1 MTGQVNSVWIGAH
14 DRDNDNSIRYPESG
28 DVISHSNPLWMSGEP
43 THSYT
48 TGNNT
53 YRLDCVYMDGSGK
66 YRLVRCDIQDYFVC
80 KLFYLWESKRSC

>member
-1 MTGQVNSVWIGAH
+1 MMTGQVNSVWIGAY
-14 DRDNDNSIRYPESG
+14 DRDNDNNIRYQQSG
-28 DVISHSNPLWMSGEP
+28 NVIPASSPLWMRWQP

-53 YRLDCVYMDGSGK
+53 YRLDCVYMDGSGE

-80 KLFYLWESKRSC
+80 EV